1 MTHEWSPVQLSGSP
15 FFVTSILDPS
25 KLSILVFLK
34 FLIGVPASM
43 PSYCEM
49 SMCEISVV
57 LPVYQNQE
65 SLTILIDRLTEVLN
79 TMDIDHSYE
88 LIFVDD
94 GSTDGSYETLVRL
107 SDQIKCTIKIVR
119 LSRNF
124 GQVAAISAGLHRATG
139 KAVVIMSADLQDPPE
154 LIPTLHKEWSCGRE
168 IVIAHR
174 AVRNDSFITRI
185 TSRLAYRI
193 ARKKYPTMPKGGFD
207 FLLLS
212 SRATRVYLE
221 MKGKNRF
228 FQGDIMYL
236 GYSVGLVPYVRT
248 ARETG
253 RSQWGFWKRFKY
265 FQDMIIAS
273 SNFLPK
279 TATLSGCVLIAL
291 SLASATV
298 IIFSEAL
305 GFSNSLARLPLLGAA
320 IMGFFFGI
328 VIFLLGQV
336 GEYLWRI
343 HDELVDRPTYL
354 VDNVI
359 ETTSNWSGRV
369 SDDRLS

>member
-1 MTHEWSPVQLSGSP
+1 
-15 FFVTSILDPS
+15 
-25 KLSILVFLK
+25 
-34 FLIGVPASM
+34 
-43 PSYCEM
+43 M

-57 LPVYQNQE
+57 LPVFQNQE

-79 TMDIDHSYE
+79 TMDIDRSYE

-212 SRATRVYLE
+212 SRATRAYLE

-298 IIFSEAL
+298 TIFSEAL

>member
-1 MTHEWSPVQLSGSP
+1 M
-15 FFVTSILDPS
+15 
-25 KLSILVFLK
+25 
-34 FLIGVPASM
+34 
-43 PSYCEM
+43 Y
-49 SMCEISVV
+49 EISVV
-57 LPVYQNQE
+57 LPVFQNQE
-65 SLTILIDRLTEVLN
+65 SLTILVDRLTEVLN
-79 TMDIDHSYE
+79 TMDIDRSYE

-94 GSTDGSYETLVRL
+94 GSTDGSYETLVQL
-107 SDQIKCTIKIVR
+107 SDQINCTIKIVR

-174 AVRNDSFITRI
+174 AVRKDSFISRI

-193 ARKKYPTMPKGGFD
+193 ARTKYPSMPKGGFD

-212 SRATRVYLE
+212 ARATRVYLE

-265 FQDMIIAS
+265 FQDMLIAS
-273 SNFLPK
+273 SNILPK
-279 TATLSGCVLIAL
+279 IATLAGVFLICFGFLLATATVVLAITGL
-291 SLASATV
+291 TDSS
-298 IIFSEAL
+298 IY
-305 GFSNSLARLPLLGAA
+305 LPLLGLELIGVAL
-320 IMGFFFGI
+320 GL
-328 VIFLLGQV
+328 VILFLGQV

-354 VDNVI
+354 VDNVV
-359 ETTSNWSGRV
+359 ESNSNWSGGV